1 MIGLANNTLH
11 TDNSFTLISLLLMVL
26 CNYRKYMILIEIS
39 RIYPFQN
46 VQITNFSGCWVDG
59 LAFCALIHHFLPD
72 AFDYNELT
80 PKERRHNFELAFRVA
95 E

>member
-1 MIGLANNTLH
+1 M
-11 TDNSFTLISLLLMVL
+11 
-26 CNYRKYMILIEIS
+26 
-39 RIYPFQN
+39 FQN
-46 VQITNFSGCWVDG
+46 VQITNFSGCWTDG

-72 AFDYNELT
+72 AFDYNALT

>member
-1 MIGLANNTLH
+1 MLCAI
-11 TDNSFTLISLLLMVL
+11 FWLLLINDFEIFLFFNSKL
-26 CNYRKYMILIEIS
+26 C
-39 RIYPFQN
+39 IYFQN

-72 AFDYNELT
+72 AFDYNALT